1 MNVFL
6 LIGKRSRKR
15 LQFRQDNEMNAQIR
29 PVNFECAHNDWN
41 TDMLFPLYL
50 HVQWLEQVSDKLI
63 DHSIFPNEYL
73 HSIGNLNGNFNQ
85 IWNVIYKNPNIH
97 EGFHHIRFHL
107 IKTCS
112 VQSNPSVHPK

>member
-1 MNVFL
+1 
-6 LIGKRSRKR
+6 
-15 LQFRQDNEMNAQIR
+15 MNAQIR

-50 HVQWLEQVSDKLI
+50 HVQWPEQVSDKLI
-63 DHSIFPNEYL
+63 DHSIIPNEYL

-85 IWNVIYKNPNIH
+85 IWNVIYKKPNIH